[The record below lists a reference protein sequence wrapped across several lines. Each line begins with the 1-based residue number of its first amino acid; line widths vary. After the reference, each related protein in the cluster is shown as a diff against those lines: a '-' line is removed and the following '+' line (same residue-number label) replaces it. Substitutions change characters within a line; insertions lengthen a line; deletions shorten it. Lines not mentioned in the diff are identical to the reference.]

1 MSVRRAEL
9 VRLEAAGWI
18 VTTDGPWQRLAA
30 ALRLLLRP
38 TRRWSQ

>member
-1 MSVRRAEL
+1 MSLRRTEL

-18 VTTDGPWQRLAA
+18 VTSEGPWQRLAA
-30 ALRLLLRP
+30 ALRLLRR